1 MLKFKNIYNLF
12 NKKEKINFILLLLLM
27 IANGFLE
34 VISIGMLIP
43 LVTIIIEPSFNSFNF
58 DLELINN
65 FLILISKISIN
76 DILIFLLCVYF
87 FKNIFILAY
96 LYFQNKFV
104 VDLRKRIVSDIYK
117 KYLNQN
123 YSFFLN
129 NNTATIMRNL
139 NEAKEF
145 SLVTISYTSLF
156 FEIINFLSLAAFLLF
171 LDFSSSISIIL
182 IFFCILGFYF
192 KFSRKFVFDLGKV
205 RQIYDNFMNK
215 IVIENISSIKEIKI
229 FKKESYFA
237 NQLNKYNNLS
247 ANLNLKIDIL
257 LQLPRLIIE
266 VITVAVLC
274 FLIYR
279 LVGDITA
286 TKIITI
292 LTVYAATA
300 IRLMPSTTKISAYLQ
315 KINYFEP
322 LVNLIE
328 KELKLTS
335 LNNEKNR
342 SYKYEVF
349 ETLDLVD
356 LSFSYD
362 NTKKTIIDDLSFS
375 IKKNKIYGI
384 RGANGS
390 GKSTLINIIIG
401 FLNPT
406 KGSVNVNGE
415 SIKNQTHSWQKQ
427 LGYVP
432 QNIFLIEDK
441 IINNIAFGLNENEI
455 DHQKLKK
462 SIELAELN
470 EIIDNLKDGLDT
482 LVGEKGIKLSG
493 GQIQRIG
500 IARALYND
508 PQIIILDEFSTFL
521 DAKTEANIIETI
533 VKLKNFKTII
543 ITSHNKEILY
553 KCDHIINLEK
563 KYNV

>member
-1 MLKFKNIYNLF
+1 
-12 NKKEKINFILLLLLM
+12 
-27 IANGFLE
+27 
-34 VISIGMLIP
+34 
-43 LVTIIIEPSFNSFNF
+43 
-58 DLELINN
+58 
-65 FLILISKISIN
+65 
-76 DILIFLLCVYF
+76 
-87 FKNIFILAY
+87 
-96 LYFQNKFV
+96 
-104 VDLRKRIVSDIYK
+104 
-117 KYLNQN
+117 
-123 YSFFLN
+123 
-129 NNTATIMRNL
+129 MRNL

-156 FEIINFLSLAAFLLF
+156 FEIINFLSLVAFLLF

-182 IFFCILGFYF
+182 IFIIILGFYF

-229 FKKESYFA
+229 FKKESYFS

-279 LVGDITA
+279 LVGDIST
-286 TKIITI
+286 TKMITI

-335 LNNEKNR
+335 SNNEKNR
-342 SYKYEVF
+342 SYKYKVF

-362 NTKKTIIDDLSFS
+362 NPKKNIIDNLSFS

-441 IINNIAFGLNENEI
+441 IINNIAFGLNEDEI

-533 VKLKNFKTII
+533 VKLKTFKTII